1 MGVTQTRIERTLGV
15 TGAGII
21 KSQAKT
27 QRDAPP
33 LELGGSSGAIEV
45 RTVVPQSQTL
55 DGYSEDDCVPRRDV
69 DDADCARII
78 SA

>member
-1 MGVTQTRIERTLGV
+1 MRVTQTRVERALGV
-15 TGAGII
+15 AGAGIRQ
-21 KSQAKT
+21 SQAKT
-27 QRDAPP
+27 QRDAAP

-45 RTVVPQSQTL
+45 RTVITQSQTL